1 MRWDTNNDTKKKE
14 HVLEYR
20 APNKNKNTSNK
31 KGRLRFTGK

>member
-20 APNKNKNTSNK
+20 APNKKQANK
-31 KGRLRFTGK
+31 KARLRFPKK